1 MRHLRPTC
9 GNMWGDEE
17 RRRVEGSKGA
27 TCTVDAPV
35 VAAGS
40 ARDLIQKPASPQPR
54 LPHAKQEFAGKLDH
68 AARPDCDDWMRP
80 LTLSEGIRFPMPAE
94 KSLITVPETDGG
106 MVEA

>member
-1 MRHLRPTC
+1 MGRCR
-9 GNMWGDEE
+9 G
-17 RRRVEGSKGA
+17 
-27 TCTVDAPV
+27 PV

-40 ARDLIQKPASPQPR
+40 ARDLIQKPASPKPR
-54 LPHAKQEFAGKLDH
+54 LPAQNRNLRASRTR
-68 AARPDCDDWMRP
+68 RPDCDDWMLP